1 MKKTNNILTF
11 FAAILILLAIAFG
24 SQGQTRDSV
33 GTVSHDTTYLKPFTE
48 KVSHDSVFK
57 VAVMPPTNT
66 TWRGVY
72 QSGLSSIST
81 SETAKLKLIASAN
94 KYNIN
99 AIFFYSIDGANDA
112 GTSDLF
118 KRLRKSTKIDEIG
131 ATASSSSTFINTRL
145 KWNAQHSDSADYNT
159 FNYEYEPWRAVANG
173 STVAIDWSKNVSY
186 LQATDKATATLP
198 IQVIDYFGWWND
210 APMTTQTPD
219 TLVKY
224 CDYIILHNYRVKPE
238 FGYMRTRCN
247 DLEAAAKRQNVVK
260 KLRVIISAEP
270 SFLQPWLKQGHT
282 VEECYLLIK
291 KDFDAMNYKNIVM
304 DGYLVFTLDFLNAS
318 QPASAVSRG
327 SYSPIDPNFKN
338 IDLHKVE

>member
-1 MKKTNNILTF
+1 MKTKNNIFVTILALLTF
-11 FAAILILLAIAFG
+11 AFNVA
-24 SQGQTRDSV
+24 GQTTISCKDTV
-33 GTVSHDTTYLKPFTE
+33 EHKTKVVMVATTVSYDSSYQKCDTVITVNK
-48 KVSHDSVFK
+48 
-57 VAVMPPTNT
+57 

-72 QSGLSSIST
+72 QSGLSSISIN
-81 SETAKLKLIASAN
+81 EAAKLKLISSLN
-94 KYNIN
+94 RYNIN

-112 GTSDLF
+112 GATDLF
-118 KRLRKSTKIDEIG
+118 KRLRKSTGVNEIG
-131 ATASSSSTFINTRL
+131 ATASSSNTFINTRL

-173 STVAIDWSKNVSY
+173 STVAIDWGKNVSY

-210 APMTTQTPD
+210 APMVTQAPD

-224 CDYIILHNYRVKPE
+224 CDYLILHNYRVKPE
-238 FGYMRTRCN
+238 FGYMRPRCN
-247 DLEAAAKRQNVVK
+247 DLDAAAKRQNVVK

-282 VEECYLLIK
+282 VEECYLILK
-291 KDFDAMNYKNIVM
+291 KDFDVMGYKNIVM

-318 QPASAVSRG
+318 QPASAVSR
-327 SYSPIDPNFKN
+327 SSSTPIDPNFKN
-338 IDLHKVE
+338 VQLHKIDSE